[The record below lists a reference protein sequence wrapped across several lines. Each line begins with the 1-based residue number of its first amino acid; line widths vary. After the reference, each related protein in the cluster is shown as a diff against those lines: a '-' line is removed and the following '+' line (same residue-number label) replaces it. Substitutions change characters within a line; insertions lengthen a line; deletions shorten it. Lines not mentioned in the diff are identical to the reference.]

1 MPRTFAYRF
10 RVRHDELDSFGHL
23 NNAVCVKYMQE
34 AAIQA
39 STDAGY
45 SLAWYEQR
53 GVAWVIRRLEIRYHL
68 QVRYGEELL
77 ITTWISECARS
88 TCSREYDITRAMDGA
103 RVARARALW
112 VYIDSKSGR
121 PVRLPEEIKIA
132 FSPAGEKEDLGIRGY
147 NSRIVGD
154 SYRYCHRRAVQSYEL
169 DPLGRVH
176 HTVFFNWIEQAY
188 YNAIRLAGHPLEEL
202 RAGDWMVFQGGH
214 EIEYFAPARD
224 NDEIEIVSWICEVGK
239 VRGAWIHEIYEA
251 HEKTL
256 LARDYSLGI
265 FVNSKGKPTAAPQAL
280 IDDVLRGPR
289 GNRSKE
295 LVRSKEEPR

>member
-1 MPRTFAYRF
+1 MARDFAYRF

-39 STDAGY
+39 SADAGY
-45 SLAWYEQR
+45 SLQWYEER
-53 GVAWVIRRLEIRYHL
+53 SVAWVIRRLEIRYYL
-68 QVRYGEELL
+68 QVRYGDELEVA
-77 ITTWISECARS
+77 TWISECGRS
-88 TCSREYDITRAMDGA
+88 TCIREYDVTRTKDGA
-103 RVARARALW
+103 RVARGRALW
-112 VYIDSKSGR
+112 VYIDSRSGR

-132 FSPAGEKEDLGIRGY
+132 LSPGGEKEDLGIRGY
-147 NSRIVGD
+147 KSRPVD
-154 SYRYCHRRAVQSYEL
+154 DCYRYCCRRQVQSYEL

-188 YNAIRLAGHPLEEL
+188 YNAIRLAGHSLDQL

-214 EIEYFAPARD
+214 EIEYFSPARD

-239 VRGAWIHEIYEA
+239 VRGAWIHEIYEGRS
-251 HEKTL
+251 KTL

-265 FVNSKGKPTAAPQAL
+265 FVNANGKPTAAPQAL
-280 IDDVLRGPR
+280 LDDVLRGPSR
-289 GNRSKE
+289 GDSTCT
-295 LVRSKEEPR
+295 

>member
-1 MPRTFAYRF
+1 MPHAFSYRF

-39 STDAGY
+39 STDGGY

-68 QVRYGEELL
+68 QVRYGEELV

-88 TCSREYDITRAMDGA
+88 TCSREYDVTRTIDGA

-132 FSPAGEKEDLGIRGY
+132 LSPTGDKEDLGIRGY
-147 NSRIVGD
+147 KSRTVED
-154 SYRYCHRRAVQSYEL
+154 CYRYCHQRQVQSYEL
-169 DPLGRVH
+169 DPLGRAH

-188 YNAIRLAGHPLEEL
+188 YSAIRLAGHPLEEL
-202 RAGDWMVFQGGH
+202 RASDRMVFQGGH
-214 EIEYFAPARD
+214 DIEYFVPARD
-224 NDEIEIVSWICEVGK
+224 NDEIQIVSWICEVGK
-239 VRGAWIHEIYEA
+239 VRGAWIHEIYNA
-251 HEKTL
+251 GEKTL
-256 LARDYSLGI
+256 LARDYSLGV
-265 FVNSKGKPTAAPQAL
+265 FVNSQGKPTAAPQSQ
-280 IDDVLRGPR
+280 IEDVLRGPR
-289 GNRSKE
+289 RT
-295 LVRSKEEPR
+295 